1 MRHSEHVVDIILK
14 RDIAGR
20 ILDLG
25 GGGEGVI
32 GRIYGRA
39 VTAIDIC
46 PDELEDAP
54 GDFERICMDARRLE
68 FPDGCFDAVTAFYFL
83 MYLFPEDM
91 GAVFSE
97 AARVLKSGG
106 RLYIWD
112 AVYDCAFPEPH
123 LAELYIDAAG
133 EKISTTYGVLGEGM
147 GLSRDD
153 VLSRASEAGLELAD
167 ERLAGELFYLVF
179 RKEERHG
186 RYHDSAAEEL

>member
-1 MRHSEHVVDIILK
+1 MVDIILK

-32 GRIYGRA
+32 GRVYGRA
-39 VTAIDIC
+39 VTAIDIR

-54 GDFERICMDARRLE
+54 GDFERICMDARSLE

-83 MYLFPEDM
+83 MYLFPEDR

-106 RLYIWD
+106 RMYVWD
-112 AVYDCAFPEPH
+112 AAYRSAFPEPH
-123 LAELYIDAAG
+123 LVELSIDAAG
-133 EKISTTYGVLGEGM
+133 ERIGTTYGVLGEGM
-147 GLSRDD
+147 CLSRDD
-153 VLSRASEAGLELAD
+153 VLSRAAEAGLAPAEA
-167 ERLAGELFYLVF
+167 RAGGGHFYLVF
-179 RKEERHG
+179 EKVQYG
-186 RYHDSAAEEL
+186 

>member
-1 MRHSEHVVDIILK
+1 MRHSEHIVDIILK

-39 VTAIDIC
+39 VTAIDIR

-54 GDFERICMDARRLE
+54 GDFERICMDARQLE

-83 MYLFPEDM
+83 MYLFPGDR

-106 RLYIWD
+106 RMYVWD

-153 VLSRASEAGLELAD
+153 VLRCASEAGLELAD
-167 ERLAGELFYLVF
+167 ERLAGEHFYLVF

>member
-25 GGGEGVI
+25 GGGQGVI

-39 VTAIDIC
+39 VTAIDIR

-54 GDFERICMDARRLE
+54 GDFERICMDARQLE
-68 FPDGCFDAVTAFYFL
+68 LPDGCFDAVTAFYFL

-106 RLYIWD
+106 RMYVWD
-112 AVYDCAFPEPH
+112 AVYSSAFPEPH
-123 LAELYIDAAG
+123 LVELNIDAAG
-133 EKISTTYGVLGEGM
+133 ERISTTYGVLGEGM
-147 GLSRDD
+147 GLSRGD
-153 VLSRASEAGLELAD
+153 VLRCASEAGLELAE
-167 ERLAGELFYLVF
+167 ERLAGEHFYLVF
-179 RKEERHG
+179 RKEGQHG

>member
-1 MRHSEHVVDIILK
+1 MRRCEHMVDIILG

-32 GRIYGRA
+32 GRVYGRA
-39 VTAIDIC
+39 VTAIDIR

-54 GDFERICMDARRLE
+54 GDFERICMDARSLE

-83 MYLFPEDM
+83 MYLFPEDR

-106 RLYIWD
+106 RMYVWD
-112 AVYDCAFPEPH
+112 AAYCSAFPEPH
-123 LAELYIDAAG
+123 LVELNIDAAG
-133 EKISTTYGVLGEGM
+133 ERISTTYGVLGEGM
-147 GLSRDD
+147 CLSRDD
-153 VLSRASEAGLELAD
+153 VLSRAVEAGLAPVEA
-167 ERLAGELFYLVF
+167 RAGGGYFYLVF
-179 RKEERHG
+179 EKVQHG
-186 RYHDSAAEEL
+186 

>member
-1 MRHSEHVVDIILK
+1 MRPSEHMVDIIPK

-39 VTAIDIC
+39 VTAIDIR

-54 GDFERICMDARRLE
+54 GDFERICMDARQLE

-106 RLYIWD
+106 RMYVWD

-153 VLSRASEAGLELAD
+153 VLRCASEAGLELAD
-167 ERLAGELFYLVF
+167 ERLAGEHFYLVF

>member
-1 MRHSEHVVDIILK
+1 MRRSEHMVDIILG

-32 GRIYGRA
+32 GRVYGRA
-39 VTAIDIC
+39 VTAIDIR

-54 GDFERICMDARRLE
+54 GDFERICMDARQLE

-83 MYLFPEDM
+83 MYLFPEDR

-106 RLYIWD
+106 RMYVWD
-112 AVYDCAFPEPH
+112 AAYCSAFPEPH
-123 LAELYIDAAG
+123 LVELSIDAAG
-133 EKISTTYGVLGEGM
+133 ERIGTTYGVLGEGM
-147 GLSRDD
+147 CLSRDD
-153 VLSRASEAGLELAD
+153 VLSRAAEAGLAPAEA
-167 ERLAGELFYLVF
+167 RAGGGHFYLVF
-179 RKEERHG
+179 EKVQYG
-186 RYHDSAAEEL
+186 

>member
-1 MRHSEHVVDIILK
+1 MRHSEHVVDITLK

-39 VTAIDIC
+39 VTAIDIR

-54 GDFERICMDARRLE
+54 GDFERICMDARQLE
-68 FPDGCFDAVTAFYFL
+68 FPDGCFDSVTAFYFL

-106 RLYIWD
+106 RMYVWD

-167 ERLAGELFYLVF
+167 ERLAGEHFYLVF

>member
-1 MRHSEHVVDIILK
+1 MRPSEHMVDIILK

-39 VTAIDIC
+39 VTAIDIR

-68 FPDGCFDAVTAFYFL
+68 LPDGCLAAVTAFYSL

-91 GAVFSE
+91 CAVFSE

-106 RLYIWD
+106 RMYVWD

-147 GLSRDD
+147 SLSRDG
-153 VLSRASEAGLELAD
+153 VLRCASEAGLELAD
-167 ERLAGELFYLVF
+167 ERLAGEHFYLVF

>member
-1 MRHSEHVVDIILK
+1 MRHSEHIVDIILK

-39 VTAIDIC
+39 VTAIDIR

-54 GDFERICMDARRLE
+54 GDFERICMDARQLE

-83 MYLFPEDM
+83 MYLFPGDR

-106 RLYIWD
+106 RMYVWD

-147 GLSRDD
+147 SLSRDG
-153 VLSRASEAGLELAD
+153 VLRCASEAGLELAD
-167 ERLAGELFYLVF
+167 ERLAGEHFYLVF

>member
-1 MRHSEHVVDIILK
+1 MRHSEHVVDITLK

-39 VTAIDIC
+39 VTAIDIR

-54 GDFERICMDARRLE
+54 GDFERICMDARQLE

-83 MYLFPEDM
+83 MYLFPGDR

-106 RLYIWD
+106 RMYVWD

-147 GLSRDD
+147 SLSRDG
-153 VLSRASEAGLELAD
+153 VLRCASEAGLELAD
-167 ERLAGELFYLVF
+167 ERLAGEHFYLVF

>member
-1 MRHSEHVVDIILK
+1 MRPSEHMVDIILK

-39 VTAIDIC
+39 VTAIDIR

-68 FPDGCFDAVTAFYFL
+68 FPDGCFDAATAFYFL
-83 MYLFPEDM
+83 MYLFPGDR

-106 RLYIWD
+106 RMYVWD

-133 EKISTTYGVLGEGM
+133 EKISKTYGVLGEGM

-153 VLSRASEAGLELAD
+153 VLRCASEAGLELAG
-167 ERLAGELFYLVF
+167 ERLAGEHFYLVF

>member
-39 VTAIDIC
+39 VTAIDIR

-54 GDFERICMDARRLE
+54 GDFERICMDARQLE

-83 MYLFPEDM
+83 MYLFPGDR

-106 RLYIWD
+106 RMYVWD

-147 GLSRDD
+147 GLSRGD
-153 VLSRASEAGLELAD
+153 VLRCASEAGLELAG
-167 ERLAGELFYLVF
+167 ERLAGEHFYLVF

>member
-1 MRHSEHVVDIILK
+1 MRHSEHVVDITLK
-14 RDIAGR
+14 RDIVGR

-39 VTAIDIC
+39 VTAIDIR

-54 GDFERICMDARRLE
+54 GDFERICMDARQLE

-106 RLYIWD
+106 RLYVWD

-153 VLSRASEAGLELAD
+153 VLRCASEAGLELAD
-167 ERLAGELFYLVF
+167 ERLAGEHFYLVF

>member
-32 GRIYGRA
+32 GRTYGRA
-39 VTAIDIC
+39 VTAIDIR

-54 GDFERICMDARRLE
+54 GDFERICMDARQLE

-106 RLYIWD
+106 RMYVWD

-153 VLSRASEAGLELAD
+153 VLRCASEAGLELAD
-167 ERLAGELFYLVF
+167 ERLAGEHFYLVF

>member
-1 MRHSEHVVDIILK
+1 MVDIILK

-32 GRIYGRA
+32 GRVYGRA
-39 VTAIDIC
+39 VTAIDIR

-54 GDFERICMDARRLE
+54 GDFERICMDARSLE

-83 MYLFPEDM
+83 MYLFPEDR

-106 RLYIWD
+106 RMYVWD
-112 AVYDCAFPEPH
+112 AAYCSAFPEPH
-123 LAELYIDAAG
+123 LVELSIDAAG
-133 EKISTTYGVLGEGM
+133 ERIGTTYGVLGKGM
-147 GLSRDD
+147 CLSRDD
-153 VLSRASEAGLELAD
+153 VLSRAAEAGLAPAEA
-167 ERLAGELFYLVF
+167 RAGGGHFYLVF
-179 RKEERHG
+179 EKVQHG
-186 RYHDSAAEEL
+186 

>member
-14 RDIAGR
+14 RHIAGR

-68 FPDGCFDAVTAFYFL
+68 FPDGCFDAATAFYFL
-83 MYLFPEDM
+83 VYLFPEDR

-106 RLYIWD
+106 RMYVWD

-133 EKISTTYGVLGEGM
+133 ERISTTYGVLVEGM
-147 GLSRDD
+147 SLNLDD
-153 VLSRASEAGLELAD
+153 ILRCAAEAGLQ
-167 ERLAGELFYLVF
+167 LAGKRLEGGHFYLIF
-179 RKEERHG
+179 EKPNG
-186 RYHDSAAEEL
+186 REDE

>member
-1 MRHSEHVVDIILK
+1 MVDIILE
-14 RDIAGR
+14 RDISGR

-32 GRIYGRA
+32 GRVYGRA
-39 VTAIDIC
+39 VTAIDIH

-68 FPDGCFDAVTAFYFL
+68 FPDGCFDAATAFYFL
-83 MYLFPEDM
+83 MYLFPEDR

-106 RLYIWD
+106 RMYVWD

-147 GLSRDD
+147 GLSLDD
-153 VLSRASEAGLELAD
+153 VLSHAAEAGLELAG
-167 ERLAGELFYLVF
+167 ERLAGEHFYLVF
-179 RKEERHG
+179 KKEERHG

>member
-1 MRHSEHVVDIILK
+1 MRHSEHMVDIILK

-54 GDFERICMDARRLE
+54 GDFERICMDARWLE
-68 FPDGCFDAVTAFYFL
+68 FPDGCFDSVTAFYFL
-83 MYLFPEDM
+83 MYLFPEDRS
-91 GAVFSE
+91 AVFSE

-106 RLYIWD
+106 RMYVWD

-147 GLSRDD
+147 GLSLDD
-153 VLSRASEAGLELAD
+153 VLSHAAEAGLELAG
-167 ERLAGELFYLVF
+167 ERLAGEHFYLVF
-179 RKEERHG
+179 KKEERHG

>member
-1 MRHSEHVVDIILK
+1 MRPSEHMVDIILK
-14 RDIAGR
+14 RDIVGR

-32 GRIYGRA
+32 GRTYGRA
-39 VTAIDIC
+39 VTAIDIR

-54 GDFERICMDARRLE
+54 GDFERICMDARQLE

-106 RLYIWD
+106 RMYIWD

-153 VLSRASEAGLELAD
+153 VLRCASEAGLELAD
-167 ERLAGELFYLVF
+167 ERLAGEHFYLVF

>member
-1 MRHSEHVVDIILK
+1 MRHSEHAVDITLK
-14 RDIAGR
+14 RDIVGR

-32 GRIYGRA
+32 GRTYGRA

-68 FPDGCFDAVTAFYFL
+68 FPDGCFDSVPAFCFL
-83 MYLFPEDM
+83 MYLLPEDM
-91 GAVFSE
+91 GAVFAE

-106 RLYIWD
+106 RMYVWD

-123 LAELYIDAAG
+123 LAELNIDAAG

-147 GLSRDD
+147 GLSLDD
-153 VLSRASEAGLELAD
+153 VLSHAAEAGLELAG
-167 ERLAGELFYLVF
+167 ERLAGEHFYLVF
-179 RKEERHG
+179 KKEERHG

>member
-1 MRHSEHVVDIILK
+1 MRPSEHMVDIILK

-32 GRIYGRA
+32 GRVYGRA

-68 FPDGCFDAVTAFYFL
+68 FPDGCFDSVTAFYFL
-83 MYLFPEDM
+83 MYLFPGDR

-106 RLYIWD
+106 RMYIWD

-147 GLSRDD
+147 GLSRDG
-153 VLSRASEAGLELAD
+153 VLRCASEAGLELAE
-167 ERLAGELFYLVF
+167 ERLAGEHFYLVF

>member
-1 MRHSEHVVDIILK
+1 MRHSEHMVDIILK

-32 GRIYGRA
+32 GRVYGRA

-46 PDELEDAP
+46 PDELADAP

-68 FPDGCFDAVTAFYFL
+68 FPDGCFDAATAFYFL
-83 MYLFPEDM
+83 MYLFPEDR

-106 RLYIWD
+106 RMYAWD
-112 AVYDCAFPEPH
+112 AVYSSAFPEPH
-123 LAELYIDAAG
+123 LVELDIDAAG
-133 EKISTTYGVLGEGM
+133 EKISTAYGVLGEGM
-147 GLSRDD
+147 SLSRDG
-153 VLSRASEAGLELAD
+153 VLRCASEAGLELAD
-167 ERLAGELFYLVF
+167 ERLAGEHFYLVF
-179 RKEERHG
+179 RKEDRHG
-186 RYHDSAAEEL
+186 RYHDSADEEL

>member
-1 MRHSEHVVDIILK
+1 MRHSEHVVDITLK
-14 RDIAGR
+14 RDIVGR

-39 VTAIDIC
+39 VTAIDIR

-54 GDFERICMDARRLE
+54 GDFERICMDARQLE

-83 MYLFPEDM
+83 MYLFPGDR

-106 RLYIWD
+106 RMYVWD

-153 VLSRASEAGLELAD
+153 VLRCASEAGLELAD
-167 ERLAGELFYLVF
+167 ERLAGEHFYLVF

-186 RYHDSAAEEL
+186 RHHDSAAEEL

>member
-14 RDIAGR
+14 QDIAGR

-39 VTAIDIC
+39 VTAIDIR

-54 GDFERICMDARRLE
+54 GDFERICMDARQLE
-68 FPDGCFDAVTAFYFL
+68 LPDGCFDAVTAFYFL
-83 MYLFPEDM
+83 MYLFPGDR

-106 RLYIWD
+106 RMYVWD
-112 AVYDCAFPEPH
+112 AAYGPAFPEPH
-123 LAELYIDAAG
+123 LVELDIDAAG

-147 GLSRDD
+147 GLSMDD
-153 VLSRASEAGLELAD
+153 VLSHAAEAGLELAG
-167 ERLAGELFYLVF
+167 ERLAGEHFYLVF
-179 RKEERHG
+179 KKEERHG

>member
-1 MRHSEHVVDIILK
+1 MRRSEHMVDIILG

-32 GRIYGRA
+32 GRVYGRA
-39 VTAIDIC
+39 VTAIDIR

-54 GDFERICMDARRLE
+54 GDFERICMDARSLE

-83 MYLFPEDM
+83 MYLFPEDR

-106 RLYIWD
+106 RMYVWD
-112 AVYDCAFPEPH
+112 AAYCSAFPEPH
-123 LAELYIDAAG
+123 LVELSIDAAG
-133 EKISTTYGVLGEGM
+133 ERIGTTYGVLGEGM
-147 GLSRDD
+147 CLSRDD
-153 VLSRASEAGLELAD
+153 VLSRAAEAGLAPAEA
-167 ERLAGELFYLVF
+167 RAGGGHFYLVF
-179 RKEERHG
+179 EKVQHG
-186 RYHDSAAEEL
+186 

>member
-1 MRHSEHVVDIILK
+1 MRHSEHVVDITLK
-14 RDIAGR
+14 RDIVGR

-39 VTAIDIC
+39 VTAIDIR

-54 GDFERICMDARRLE
+54 GDFERICMDARQLE
-68 FPDGCFDAVTAFYFL
+68 FPDGCFDSVTAFYFL

-91 GAVFSE
+91 SAVFSE

-106 RLYIWD
+106 RMYVWD

-147 GLSRDD
+147 GLSRDG
-153 VLSRASEAGLELAD
+153 VLRCASEAGLELAE
-167 ERLAGELFYLVF
+167 ERLAGEHFYLVF
-179 RKEERHG
+179 RKEGQHG

>member
-39 VTAIDIC
+39 VTAIDIR

-54 GDFERICMDARRLE
+54 GDFERICMDARQLE

-83 MYLFPEDM
+83 MYLFPGDR

-106 RLYIWD
+106 RMYVWD

-147 GLSRDD
+147 SLSRDG
-153 VLSRASEAGLELAD
+153 VLRCASEAGLELAE
-167 ERLAGELFYLVF
+167 ERLAGEHFYLVF
-179 RKEERHG
+179 RKEGQHG

>member
-1 MRHSEHVVDIILK
+1 MRHSEHVVDITLK

-39 VTAIDIC
+39 VTAIDIR

-54 GDFERICMDARRLE
+54 GDFERICMDARQLE

-83 MYLFPEDM
+83 MYLFPGDR

-106 RLYIWD
+106 RMYVWD

-167 ERLAGELFYLVF
+167 ERLAGEHFYLVF
-179 RKEERHG
+179 RKEGQHG

>member
-1 MRHSEHVVDIILK
+1 MRHSEHVVDITLK

-32 GRIYGRA
+32 GRIYGRE
-39 VTAIDIC
+39 VTAIDIR

-54 GDFERICMDARRLE
+54 GDFERICMDARQLE

-106 RLYIWD
+106 RMYVWD

-123 LAELYIDAAG
+123 LTELYIDAAG

-147 GLSRDD
+147 SLSRDD
-153 VLSRASEAGLELAD
+153 VLRCASEAGLELAD
-167 ERLAGELFYLVF
+167 ERLAGEHFYLVF

>member
-1 MRHSEHVVDIILK
+1 MRRSEHMVDIILG

-32 GRIYGRA
+32 GRVYGRA
-39 VTAIDIC
+39 VTAIDIR

-54 GDFERICMDARRLE
+54 GDFERICMDARQLE

-83 MYLFPEDM
+83 MYLFPEDR

-106 RLYIWD
+106 RMYVWD
-112 AVYDCAFPEPH
+112 AAYRSAFPEPH
-123 LAELYIDAAG
+123 LVELNIDAAG
-133 EKISTTYGVLGEGM
+133 ERISTTYGVLGEGM
-147 GLSRDD
+147 CLSRDD
-153 VLSRASEAGLELAD
+153 VLSRAAEAGLAPAEA
-167 ERLAGELFYLVF
+167 RAGGGHFYLVF
-179 RKEERHG
+179 EKVQYG
-186 RYHDSAAEEL
+186 

>member
-32 GRIYGRA
+32 GRTYGRA

-68 FPDGCFDAVTAFYFL
+68 FPDGCFDSVTAFYFL
-83 MYLFPEDM
+83 MYLFPGDR

-106 RLYIWD
+106 RMYVWD

-147 GLSRDD
+147 GLSRDG
-153 VLSRASEAGLELAD
+153 VLRCASEAGLELAG
-167 ERLAGELFYLVF
+167 ERLAGEHFYLVF
-179 RKEERHG
+179 RKEGQHG

>member
-1 MRHSEHVVDIILK
+1 MRHSEHMVDIILK

-68 FPDGCFDAVTAFYFL
+68 FPDGCFDSVTAFYFL
-83 MYLFPEDM
+83 MYLFPEDR

-106 RLYIWD
+106 RMYVWD
-112 AVYDCAFPEPH
+112 AAYGPAFPEPH
-123 LAELYIDAAG
+123 LVELNIDAAG
-133 EKISTTYGVLGEGM
+133 ERISTTYGVLGEGM
-147 GLSRDD
+147 SLSLDD
-153 VLSRASEAGLELAD
+153 ILRCAAEAGLQ
-167 ERLAGELFYLVF
+167 LAGKRLEGGHFYLIF
-179 RKEERHG
+179 EKPKG
-186 RYHDSAAEEL
+186 REDE

>member
-1 MRHSEHVVDIILK
+1 MRHSEHMVDIILK

-32 GRIYGRA
+32 GRVYGRA

-83 MYLFPEDM
+83 MFLFPEDR
-91 GAVFSE
+91 GDVFSE

-106 RLYIWD
+106 RMYVWD
-112 AVYDCAFPEPH
+112 AAYGPAFPEPH
-123 LAELYIDAAG
+123 LVELDIDAAG
-133 EKISTTYGVLGEGM
+133 EKISTAYGVLGEGM

-153 VLSRASEAGLELAD
+153 VLSRAAEAGLELAD
-167 ERLAGELFYLVF
+167 ERLAGEHFYLVF
-179 RKEERHG
+179 RKEDRHG
-186 RYHDSAAEEL
+186 RYHDSADEEL